1 MRAICRF
8 IIIIAFAW
16 LPAIISHAATVD
28 VALSHYSKATHLASL
43 GRYEQ
48 ASEQWHRLTIIFLS
62 SEAKLGR
69 KRMWQYAGLSEALAA
84 VAADKANNAD
94 AYQYWAD
101 STRYLMTGG
110 TNWDQMRKKLHRRYE
125 RANTLLST
133 QLQVA
138 DLASSIDAEWQQE
151 LTTLQIWDEKLGLYR
166 FKSPKLGLQD
176 ARDYQVP
183 SNTQSAPIQKPV
195 NVYQPRAGGKK
206 LSGLNKTFSNEQQF
220 VPVVEPT
227 LEAVPDKVKEKNLEL
242 TQGAEA
248 ETQKLST
255 EKVEVIDT
263 ESSVTRHLIVTDAG
277 SKLDTVPVMSKGI
290 IIAPD
295 ARLAADEQLKKGPV
309 KIVKVE
315 EAVIEID
322 AIEVGAEDA
331 VIATPIEALE
341 FDEQAVV
348 PVTTAE
354 AIADPLDEKET
365 TKLNESNTT
374 IIPRANLDSSD
385 SRGVEAIQRR
395 SFAPVTEGQN

>member
-1 MRAICRF
+1 MSAICRF
-8 IIIIAFAW
+8 IIISLFAL
-16 LPAIISHAATVD
+16 LPVITSHAATVD
-28 VALSHYSKATHLASL
+28 VALSHYTKATHLASL

-151 LTTLQIWDEKLGLYR
+151 LTTLQVWDEKLGLYR

-183 SNTQSAPIQKPV
+183 SNIQPAPIQKPV
-195 NVYQPRAGGKK
+195 TVYQPRTGGKK

-227 LEAVPDKVKEKNLEL
+227 LDVVPDQAKERNLKQS
-242 TQGAEA
+242 QGA

-277 SKLDTVPVMSKGI
+277 IKLDTAPVMSKGI

-341 FDEQAVV
+341 FEEQAVG
-348 PVTTAE
+348 PVSTAE
-354 AIADPLDEKET
+354 ATPDPLEEKEA
-365 TKLNESNTT
+365 TKLNEFNTT

-385 SRGVEAIQRR
+385 SRGVKAIQRR
-395 SFAPVTEGQN
+395 SFAPVTEAQN